1 MKVKLIPGPRDE
13 EKIAAIKELKTKNTS
28 EEWEGFVLNCAE
40 EEALLDAL
48 YYASEC
54 GESGLQDQEEYFYD
68 LLLDDESNYFAA
80 RLGGIEL

>member
-1 MKVKLIPGPRDE
+1 MKVKLIPGPRNE
-13 EKIAAIKELKTKNTS
+13 EKIAAIKEIQKTCTP
-28 EEWEGFVLNCAE
+28 EDWEGFVLNCAE
-40 EEALLDAL
+40 DEALLDAL
-48 YYASEC
+48 YYASEY

>member
-1 MKVKLIPGPRDE
+1 MTIKLIPGPRDE
-13 EKIAAIKELKTKNTS
+13 AKIASIKEIHKMSTP
-28 EEWEGFVLNCAE
+28 EGWEGFVLNCAE

-48 YYASEC
+48 YYASEY
-54 GESGLQDQEEYFYD
+54 GEDGLQDQEDYFYD

>member
-1 MKVKLIPGPRDE
+1 MKVKLIPGPRNE
-13 EKIAAIKELKTKNTS
+13 EEIAAIKEIQKTCTL
-28 EEWEGFVLNCAE
+28 EDWEGFVLNCAE
-40 EEALLDAL
+40 DEALLDAL
-48 YYASEC
+48 YYASEY